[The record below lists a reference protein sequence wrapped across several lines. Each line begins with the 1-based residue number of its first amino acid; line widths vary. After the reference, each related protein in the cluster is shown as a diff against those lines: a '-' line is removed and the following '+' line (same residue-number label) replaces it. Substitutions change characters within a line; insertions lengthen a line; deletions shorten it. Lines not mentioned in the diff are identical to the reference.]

1 MEGIPMINTPLL
13 DAAIQST
20 DEKLQKR
27 HPRSPRWVNA
37 KADIVEGIQNKMIW
51 NVDFVSAKENLS
63 RGIDAVVNQI
73 FDAALPEY
81 WRISELDITVEGNY
95 ELQERMYKAHKE
107 FSLSCQMNQAAGRIK
122 RLEKF
127 MDFKDVPH
135 YVEVLKEVVLLHEA
149 CQAAKPFIKKGRKP
163 AENSVPFDFTNTG
176 QCAICGKIQ
185 KMTGNKKMVHHGFEI
200 SGGTG
205 HYYGFRAG
213 SCFGVGYEPRELSC
227 TANLAYIPVLEKNLA
242 DAEVAVARLRN
253 NEPEMHV
260 AIKQRREGFRMV
272 DYKVEYP
279 RGTPEYARLNESA
292 INQVQFE
299 IRGLEQ
305 AIMPQ
310 KHNVSIWERKPLY
323 DEKKG

>member
-1 MEGIPMINTPLL
+1 MINTPLL
-13 DAAIQST
+13 DAAIQT
-20 DEKLQKR
+20 NPKWA
-27 HPRSPRWVNA
+27 PRYDRWINA
-37 KADIVEGIQNKMIW
+37 KADIVEGIQNQMIW

-63 RGIDAVVNQI
+63 RGIDAVVSKI
-73 FDAALPEY
+73 FDASLPDY
-81 WRISELDITVEGNY
+81 WRIRELDVTEKGNY
-95 ELQERMYKAHKE
+95 ELQERMYKVHDE

-127 MDFKDVPH
+127 MDFKDVPY

-149 CQAAKPFIKKGRKP
+149 CNIVKPFVKKGRKP

-205 HYYGFRAG
+205 HYYGFRSG

-227 TANLAYIPVLEKNLA
+227 TANLAYIPVLEKNLVSA
-242 DAEVAVARLRN
+242 QAQLARLQN
-253 NEPEMHV
+253 NELDTHV
-260 AIKQRREGFRMV
+260 AIRQRREGHRMV
-272 DYKVEYP
+272 DYKVEYQ
-279 RGTPEYARLNESA
+279 RGTPEYTSINQNA
-292 INQVQFE
+292 INQAQFE
-299 IRGLEQ
+299 IRGLDQE
-305 AIMPQ
+305 IMLQ